1 MPVTQLESW
10 ISLQIDL
17 PRKTVLS
24 RTALR
29 RWQLA
34 RLRGTVDLARTHSPW
49 YHQHLQNTVLPATDD
64 PAVLVQTLPFTTAE
78 DIRTHGPEMLCCSQA
93 AIARIITLESSGT
106 SAAPKRVFFTADDLK
121 ATKGFFQ
128 YGMRLVVGPDD
139 RVLVLLPCQRDNDVG
154 NLLVAAL
161 SEGGIA
167 SRAHWP
173 VHDPEV
179 LARAVHEYKAHCLVG
194 LPQHILA
201 LARHPRADLAAAHL
215 KSVLLCSDYTDPCVR
230 EAIAAGLSCRVH
242 IHYGSTESGLGAAVE
257 CKEGQGCHI
266 RENDLFFEI
275 IDPGTGAVLP
285 PDTEGEI
292 VFTTLTRTGMP
303 LLRYRTGDI
312 GRLNRQRCSCG
323 SILTRLKDLQGRLEN
338 SITFP
343 GQGTLTLA
351 ALDQALFTLPAIT
364 SYEAAV
370 EDPPDATPES
380 PPRLALKLVLRPGSQ
395 HTGEDLAR
403 QALLT
408 VPVLG
413 QTVLAGQLTLDI
425 STTEVPF
432 ERPHTAK
439 RSLSDNRHLSQR
451 EYHAQRS

>member
-29 RWQLA
+29 RWQLD
-34 RLRGTVDLARTHSPW
+34 RLRATVDLARTHSPW
-49 YHQHLQNTVLPATDD
+49 YRKRLQDTVLPETED
-64 PAVLVQTLPFTTAE
+64 PAVLVQALPLTTAE
-78 DIRTHGPEMLCCSQA
+78 DIRAHGQEMLCCSQA
-93 AIARIITLESSGT
+93 AIERIITLESSGT
-106 SAAPKRVFFTADDLK
+106 SAAPKRIFFTDDDLK

-139 RVLVLLPCQRDNDVG
+139 KVLVLLPCQRDNDVG

-161 SEGGIA
+161 NEAGIA

-173 VHDPEV
+173 PHDPEA
-179 LARAVHEYKAHCLVG
+179 LARAVHEHEAHCLVG

-201 LARHPRADLAAAHL
+201 LARHPRSGLAAAHL
-215 KSVLLCSDYTDPCVR
+215 KSILLCSDYTDPCVR
-230 EAIAAGLSCRVH
+230 EAIATGLSCRVH

-266 RENDLFFEI
+266 RENDLLFEI
-275 IDPGTGAVLP
+275 IDPDTGVVLP
-285 PDTEGEI
+285 PDTVGEI

-312 GRLNRQRCSCG
+312 GRLKRQRCSCG
-323 SILTRLKDLQGRLEN
+323 SILTRLTDLQGRLDN

-343 GQGTLTLA
+343 GQGTLSLA
-351 ALDQALFTLPAIT
+351 ALDQALLAQPTIT

-370 EDPPDATPES
+370 YDPHDTTPES
-380 PPRLALKLVLRPGSQ
+380 PPRLALDLVVRPGSQ
-395 HTGEDLAR
+395 HTGEELAR

-408 VPVLG
+408 IPVLR
-413 QTVLAGQLTLDI
+413 QTVLAGQLTLEI

-432 ERPHTAK
+432 ERSHTAK
-439 RSLSDNRHLSQR
+439 RSLSDKRHLSQR